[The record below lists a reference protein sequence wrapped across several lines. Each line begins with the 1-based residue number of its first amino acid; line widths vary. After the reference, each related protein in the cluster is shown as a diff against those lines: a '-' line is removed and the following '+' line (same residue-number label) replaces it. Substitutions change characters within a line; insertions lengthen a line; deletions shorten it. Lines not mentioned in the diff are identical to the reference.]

1 MNNFID
7 FKKDRNFDQVLQ
19 DGFNFLKYNFKS
31 IIKYFWQLNTLW
43 IILFVLFSLFYV
55 YFTLNKFSTA
65 FSDLN
70 NGTIENPNRFDGV
83 NLIYTFFIWFFT
95 FRIYLTVFG
104 YIHSYITNHG
114 EVKIEDI
121 QEFIEQKNFLKY
133 AGLSI
138 IISFM
143 VILGLILLIIPG
155 IWVLVPVSLMIP
167 AFFLDTD
174 SISEAIDKGFS
185 YAKHN
190 WWFSFGILLVMII
203 VILFISYL
211 INLPII
217 IYGMSKTIIAIKDSN
232 PDAITGIVK
241 DPVIIF
247 FSFLSTLLRYFLVLI
262 QISIGT
268 VLYYTV
274 KERHTGVG
282 SLEKL
287 EQLKNENDL

>member
-55 YFTLNKFSTA
+55 YLTLNNFATA

-143 VILGLILLIIPG
+143 VILGLILLVIPG